1 MYKIFL
7 TAFLLG
13 LLVYSDVLAVNY
25 VPLTSNPWYTSWG
38 YGDLPSWANFWVSFG
53 AGEDMREYEIDK
65 IIGKE
70 ILNHLH
76 KFFDEKSKIKR

>member
-1 MYKIFL
+1 
-7 TAFLLG
+7 
-13 LLVYSDVLAVNY
+13 
-25 VPLTSNPWYTSWG
+25 
-38 YGDLPSWANFWVSFG
+38 VSFG